1 MLELIYQGHDRGFW
15 VIEEGHRHPHQ
26 VGDVNEKH
34 ELDEWYDE
42 VSEITGNDDKPFEE
56 LNENE

>member
-1 MLELIYQGHDRGFW
+1 MCIRDRIYQGHDRGYW

-26 VGDVNEKH
+26 SDGNNELH
-34 ELDEWYDE
+34 EWYDE
-42 VSEITGNDDKPFEE
+42 LNEIIDSDAEPFEE